1 MLHVPFGNG
10 SSVALSFPPRSRKLA
25 LTVAHAISQAE
36 PCQIVPCDP
45 KNEPKTSRRLGPP
58 SPQAQLLSPK
68 QAADW
73 LGVSRSTVDRMI
85 ADGRLEFVLLRQGK
99 RKRLIGIS
107 KNALER
113 LKKKG

>member
-1 MLHVPFGNG
+1 MLHLVPLGN
-10 SSVALSFPPRSRKLA
+10 SSSIALSFPAQSRKLA
-25 LTVAHAISQAE
+25 LTVAHAISQ
-36 PCQIVPCDP
+36 VPCDP
-45 KNEPKTSRRLGPP
+45 KKPKTSRRLGPP

-68 QAADW
+68 QAADR

-85 ADGRLEFVLLRQGK
+85 LDGSLEFVPLRQGK

-107 KNALER
+107 INALER

>member
-10 SSVALSFPPRSRKLA
+10 SRVALSFPPRSRKLA
-25 LTVAHAISQAE
+25 LTVAHAISQGE

-45 KNEPKTSRRLGPP
+45 KKPKTSRRLGPP

-68 QAADW
+68 QAADR

-85 ADGRLEFVLLRQGK
+85 ADGSLEFVPLRQGK

-113 LKKKG
+113 LTKKG